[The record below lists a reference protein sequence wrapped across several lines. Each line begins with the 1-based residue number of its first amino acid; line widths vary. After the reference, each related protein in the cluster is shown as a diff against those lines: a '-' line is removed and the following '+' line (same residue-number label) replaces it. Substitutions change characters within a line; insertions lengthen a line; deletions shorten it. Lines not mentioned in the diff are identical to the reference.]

1 MPDETAPADATP
13 DATPDPDTA
22 PAPTGSKSS
31 SSVLGALGCGCAALL
46 VIPVVVLV
54 ILLSG
59 AFSGSTDFPRVAP
72 EEMADRA
79 FQRSQEAYGLMGFTR
94 TVRPGVEKLGVSTEN
109 TLSSGYCYDG
119 GLLGLEDKTV
129 DGAYRMSHSWALDH
143 VPADRAVSGLRR
155 LHRQLKDDGWEVS
168 SYREGGKSKSWDLYV
183 ERDGGNERMSF
194 SWYPDREYFTGGA
207 SVPCAYDP
215 EWESGD
221 TRLPGDDRNPP
232 ALGPTQRK
240 K

>member
-1 MPDETAPADATP
+1 MPDETAPADAAPAP
-13 DATPDPDTA
+13 D
-22 PAPTGSKSS
+22 PAPTGSRSP

-46 VIPVVVLV
+46 VVPVVVLV
-54 ILLSG
+54 VLLSG
-59 AFSGSTDFPRVAP
+59 GFSGSTDFPRVAP
-72 EEMADRA
+72 EKMADRA
-79 FQRSQEAYGLMGFTR
+79 FQRSQEAYDLMGFTR

-143 VPADRAVSGLRR
+143 VPADKAVSGLRR

-183 ERDGGNERMSF
+183 ERDDGNERMSF

-215 EWESGD
+215 EWKDGD
-221 TRLPGDDRNPP
+221 AGLPEVDQWPP
-232 ALGPTQRK
+232 SLGPAQRK